1 MHVLVA
7 SRLDTA
13 YPSINR
19 LNISLDLR
27 EAVSIVVYFGG
38 QILYIVPCLMGCLVK
53 TIESIKKALLVLYVV
68 LRLSEYAHAYGC
80 ERYAHSKQ
88 ADEFW
93 PFKLSQIQNI
103 TPLSPFSSTYG
114 YSSV

>member
-7 SRLDTA
+7 SRLDTT

-38 QILYIVPCLMGCLVK
+38 QIFYIVPCLMSRLIK
-53 TIESIKKALLVLYVV
+53 TVETVEKTLLVLHVV
-68 LRLSEYAHAYGC
+68 LRLSEYAHAYRC
-80 ERYAHSKQ
+80 ERYAYRKQ

-93 PFKLSQIQNI
+93 PFKLS
-103 TPLSPFSSTYG
+103 
-114 YSSV
+114 

>member
-7 SRLDTA
+7 SRLDTT

-38 QILYIVPCLMGCLVK
+38 QIFHIVSRFVGRLVK
-53 TIESIKKALLVLYVV
+53 TIESIKKSLLVLYIV
-68 LRLSEYAHAYGC
+68 LRLTEYAHAYRC